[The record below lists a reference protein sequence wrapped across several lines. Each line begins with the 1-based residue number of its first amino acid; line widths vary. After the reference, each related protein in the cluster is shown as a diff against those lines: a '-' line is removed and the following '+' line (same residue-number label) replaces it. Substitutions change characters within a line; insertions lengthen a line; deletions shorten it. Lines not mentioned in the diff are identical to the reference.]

1 MTVVV
6 LFVCTRIFAIDDDFE
21 KMFAFDE
28 FCLTFKLVIFKLVN
42 LPISDD

>member
-6 LFVCTRIFAIDDDFE
+6 LFTRIFVIDDDFE

-28 FCLTFKLVIFKLVN
+28 FCLTFELVIFKLFN